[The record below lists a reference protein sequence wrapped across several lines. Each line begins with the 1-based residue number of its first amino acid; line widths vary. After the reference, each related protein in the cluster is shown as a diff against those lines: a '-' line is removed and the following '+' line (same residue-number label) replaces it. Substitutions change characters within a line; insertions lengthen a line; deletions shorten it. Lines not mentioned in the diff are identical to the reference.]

1 MPLSLNNRYDVHSA
15 NHVGRVVC
23 FSLDVRMYLLSKNG
37 PVISTLRFCFSC
49 RSSWH
54 CILYV
59 CNYTIVVLMMLS
71 RQAVQ
76 ITLTAAAACSRRSSS
91 AVLLQTVVV
100 VVIIPSVTQ
109 NEISIP

>member
-1 MPLSLNNRYDVHSA
+1 MPLYLKHRYDVHSA

-37 PVISTLRFCFSC
+37 PVISTLRFCFR

-76 ITLTAAAACSRRSSS
+76 ITLSAAAACSRRSSS